1 MIQRPQLFYRKTPLQ
16 LFFPFLV
23 QPGFPTQPFSNTSPK
38 KNKTKKN
45 HCSPLHWEGIASF
58 KTHGPATGTQNI
70 LLFHFPDGLNHTC
83 QTNICG
89 LQDLPSEEMESMCCR
104 RKKRRRGG
112 GRRRIRKKNEK
123 KQKYFSGRRTSFSEK
138 TSERT
143 CTWNFHCPLH
153 SRILSPNFNTRDRI
167 TCGPD
172 WGNVGSVRGWMV
184 KI

>member
-23 QPGFPTQPFSNTSPK
+23 QPGFPTQPFSNTSSPK

-45 HCSPLHWEGIASF
+45 HCSPLHWEGTASF
-58 KTHGPATGTQNI
+58 KTHGPATGTQNT

-104 RKKRRRGG
+104 RKKRRKK
-112 GRRRIRKKNEK
+112 RRRKEENKKKEWKETKIFFRKKNIIFRENIGEDLHLK
-123 KQKYFSGRRTSFSEK
+123 LPPPTPLQDSF
-138 TSERT
+138 
-143 CTWNFHCPLH
+143 PQL
-153 SRILSPNFNTRDRI
+153 
-167 TCGPD
+167 
-172 WGNVGSVRGWMV
+172 
-184 KI
+184 